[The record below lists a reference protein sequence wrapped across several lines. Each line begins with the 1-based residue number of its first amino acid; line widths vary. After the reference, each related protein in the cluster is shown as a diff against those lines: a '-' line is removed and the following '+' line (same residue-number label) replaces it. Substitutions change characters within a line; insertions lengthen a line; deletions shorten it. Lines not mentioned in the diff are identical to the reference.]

1 MSTDNKEQ
9 EAIVTNVGVREGVSI
24 TKTEKILSVKGKL
37 GLSPRILPGFLQ
49 LCRLK
54 TIMYA

>member
-9 EAIVTNVGVREGVSI
+9 EPIVTNVGVREGVSI

-37 GLSPRILPGFLQ
+37 GD
-49 LCRLK
+49 CH
-54 TIMYA
+54 

>member
-9 EAIVTNVGVREGVSI
+9 EAIVTSVGVRDGVSI

-37 GLSPRILPGFLQ
+37 GYCHQGF
-49 LCRLK
+49 
-54 TIMYA
+54 Y